1 MTKVAPSL
9 LNLLNPRSVIWL
21 SFFICQLATAYGVID
36 DRGVI
41 ITFEK
46 PPTKIVSLLPSLSES
61 VCTLKSCSELIG
73 VDDHSN
79 FPNEINSLVRVGP
92 GLNPNLELIVS
103 LKPDLI
109 LISKNNRAAD
119 ALQSL
124 GFKVFVFETNS
135 YEDFKRGFK
144 NLGLILKT
152 TNAEMLLSSIDE
164 ELAKVSMSLPNTL
177 KGSEGLRVYFEVYT
191 GPYAASES
199 SFIGETISR
208 LGLNNVVP
216 KSLGPYPKLNPEFVV
231 KANPDFIFV
240 NLSDYENLINR
251 PGWRHIKAV
260 KEKRVC
266 GLSKMEADILTR
278 PGPRLP
284 KAGRIMVNCILNT
297 RSIN

>member
-1 MTKVAPSL
+1 MTKVAPL
-9 LNLLNPRSVIWL
+9 FFNLLSPRALIWL
-21 SFFICQLATAYGVID
+21 SFFICQLAEAYAVVD
-36 DRGVI
+36 DRGVL
-41 ITFEK
+41 ITFEN

-79 FPNEINSLVRVGP
+79 FPNEINSLVRVGS
-92 GLNPNLELIVS
+92 GLNPNLELIAS

-135 YEDFKRGFK
+135 YEDFKRAFK

-152 TNAEMLLSSIDE
+152 ANAEMILSSIDE
-164 ELAKVSMSLPNTL
+164 ELAKVSMDLPHTL
-177 KGSEGLRVYFEVYT
+177 KGPQGLRVYFEIYT

-216 KSLGPYPKLNPEFVV
+216 KSLGAFPKLNPEFVV

-240 NLSDYENLINR
+240 NQSDYENLISR
-251 PGWRHIKAV
+251 PGWRFIKAV

-266 GLSKMEADILTR
+266 GLTKIEADILTR
-278 PGPRLP
+278 PGPRLAQ
-284 KAGRIMVNCILNT
+284 AGRILVNCILRT
-297 RSIN
+297 RSMN

>member
-92 GLNPNLELIVS
+92 GLN
-103 LKPDLI
+103 
-109 LISKNNRAAD
+109 
-119 ALQSL
+119 
-124 GFKVFVFETNS
+124 
-135 YEDFKRGFK
+135 GFK

-152 TNAEMLLSSIDE
+152 TNAEMILSSIDE

-216 KSLGPYPKLNPEFVV
+216 KSL
-231 KANPDFIFV
+231 
-240 NLSDYENLINR
+240 
-251 PGWRHIKAV
+251 
-260 KEKRVC
+260 
-266 GLSKMEADILTR
+266 
-278 PGPRLP
+278 
-284 KAGRIMVNCILNT
+284 
-297 RSIN
+297 